1 MSPDFARGKG
11 TLRGC
16 IDYKSVKVVH
26 VLGAMNFGGV
36 ETNALHLVRDM
47 ADDDIATD
55 VYYTGIASSPREE
68 EFIAAADR
76 YVRCPLRQYQQ
87 FQFVLELSRW
97 FRVVPRPDVVLSY
110 AFGNHLWVAIAA
122 RIAGVSRCYV
132 RVAADPGRDPRTKW
146 KSMAM
151 AHAARPF
158 CNGEVAISFHVGE
171 QLKKELHLP
180 SSRIRVIRNGCDVKG
195 IATKAQSARRRRGS
209 NERPSI
215 LMIARMDDAKDQA
228 TLIRAGSTMLRS
240 GLGITIRLAGDG
252 PERPHLQALCRSLG
266 IENSVQFLGVR
277 TDIPDLLGSSDIAV
291 LSSKTEGLGTVL
303 LEAMSAST
311 PVVAS
316 DLPACREV
324 LEGGSCGIMFPI
336 GDADALAEAI
346 RRLLTDKDMRD
357 QITKRAFERVSTY
370 YDVARMTAEY
380 RALLVGG
387 NVKTT
392 RAERLS

>member
-1 MSPDFARGKG
+1 MA
-11 TLRGC
+11 
-16 IDYKSVKVVH
+16 H
-26 VLGAMNFGGV
+26 VLGALNFGGV
-36 ETNALHLVRDM
+36 ETNALNLVRDM
-47 ADDDIATD
+47 ADDDVGTD
-55 VYYTGIASSPREE
+55 VYYTGIAASPREE

-76 YVRCPLRQYQQ
+76 YVWCPLKKYQQ
-87 FQFVLELSRW
+87 FQFVLELSRR
-97 FRVVPRPDVVLSY
+97 FRVAPRPDVVLSY

-132 RVAADPGRDPRTKW
+132 RVAADPGRDQRTKW
-146 KSMAM
+146 KSLAM

-158 CNGEVAISFHVGE
+158 CNGEVAISSHVGE

-180 SSRIRVIRNGCDVKG
+180 SSRIRVIRNGCDVEG
-195 IATKAQSARRRRGS
+195 IATKAQLARGRRGS
-209 NERPSI
+209 NEQPSI

-228 TLIRAGSTMLRS
+228 TLIRAGSAMLRS
-240 GLGITIRLAGDG
+240 GLGIRIRLAGDG

-324 LEGGSCGIMFPI
+324 LEGGLCGMMFPV
-336 GDADALAEAI
+336 GDAGALAEAV
-346 RRLLTDKDMRD
+346 RRLLADKDMRD
-357 QITKRAFERVSTY
+357 QIIRRAFERVSTHY
-370 YDVARMTAEY
+370 HVTRMTTEY
-380 RALLVGG
+380 RQLLVGG
-387 NVKTT
+387 SSDPLGD
-392 RAERLS
+392 ERLS